1 MPPRVL
7 IIGCGVIGAVSAYF
21 LRKNGC
27 RVTMVDRG
35 QFGRGSSHGN
45 CGYVCPS
52 HVLPLSIPGSVRK
65 TLPMV
70 LRRDAPFRIKPSLRP
85 SLWWWFYRFA
95 RECRHDKM
103 MATAQARDALLQ
115 SSFQLYLQLIAEEK
129 LACEWEHRGSFFVF
143 RDEKAM
149 DDYGKINHW
158 MEEFGVGAKRFD
170 GESAREYEPSLKP
183 GLAGAWHHE
192 CDAHLRPDKLL
203 TSLRDVLIRM
213 NVEIHENTE
222 VKGFQQESKTAKAV
236 LSSQG
241 PIEADEFVVATGAW
255 TPLLNRWL
263 GMKVPIQP
271 GKGYSITMPRPATC
285 PQLPLIFP
293 QCKVAVTPM
302 HSGYRLGST
311 MEFAGYDT
319 SLNPVRLSAL
329 KRGAEEYLVDPYCEP
344 IEESWYGWRPMTFDG
359 RPIID
364 RAPAFS
370 NVTIAAGH
378 NMIGVSMGAAT
389 GKLVY
394 EMICREKPHLDLQPY
409 SAGRFA

>member
-1 MPPRVL
+1 
-7 IIGCGVIGAVSAYF
+7 
-21 LRKNGC
+21 
-27 RVTMVDRG
+27 MVDRG